1 MTQDELKLKLNTHEV
16 MILPCYTILGIQELQ
31 FLLKNHIG
39 EHPHEKQST
48 KNVDSMSVLI
58 FLPHLQS
65 LSSKVTLIYV
75 YTY

>member
-16 MILPCYTILGIQELQ
+16 MLLPCYTILGIQELQ
-31 FLLKNHIG
+31 ILLKNHTG

-58 FLPHLQS
+58 FLPHPQS
-65 LSSKVTLIYV
+65 SEL
-75 YTY
+75 